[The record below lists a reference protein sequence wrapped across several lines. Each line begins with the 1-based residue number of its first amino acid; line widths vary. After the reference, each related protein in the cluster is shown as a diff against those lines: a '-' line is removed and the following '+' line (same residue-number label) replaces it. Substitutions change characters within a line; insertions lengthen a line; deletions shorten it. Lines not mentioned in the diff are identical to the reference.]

1 MKKVL
6 VLMTTVAI
14 LATGS
19 LSAQGQQAEYPNK
32 PIQMIIPY
40 SAGGGT
46 DAFARNVIRFSD
58 LADDIVVRN
67 IAGGGGKIGTMEV
80 VNARPDG
87 YTLLGHVM
95 AIAIG
100 YHAGLYDTP
109 PWEDLIPISSIT
121 LEDSAISVN
130 ADSPFKTIEEL
141 IKYAK
146 ANPGDLSYGFAG
158 VGGTTHTVTAS
169 FANETGIDVNLIPF
183 SGGADSRAALAGGH
197 IDVMSSQVSEIIDMV
212 EAGDLRILA
221 TTGSERH
228 YLTPDVP
235 SLKERGIDF
244 VFQVWRGFFAPAGT
258 PDEVVSRVSDSFEEA
273 TKNEEFIDVM
283 KKLGYQIEF
292 RDSDEFLA
300 EIKRNHE
307 EVAKISHLLKAE
319 Q

>member
-6 VLMTTVAI
+6 VLMTVVAI

-19 LSAQGQQAEYPNK
+19 LSAQGQQADYPNK

-100 YHAGLYDTP
+100 YHAGLYDPP

-130 ADSPFKTIEEL
+130 ADSPFKTVEDL

-146 ANPGDLSYGFAG
+146 ANPGDLRHGFAG

-235 SLKERGIDF
+235 SLKEQGIDF

-258 PDEVVSRVSDSFEEA
+258 PDAVVSRVSDSFEEA
-273 TKNEEFIDVM
+273 TKNEEFIGVM
-283 KKLGYQIEF
+283 KELGYQIEF

-300 EIKRNHE
+300 EIKRDHE